1 VLAVD
6 LLPEQI
12 TKWVNL
18 TLVITASSGSS
29 STASSIA
36 GVLTSKIAESET
48 PQDVVDIEVAKDVFL
63 SEFLAEGVGAELI
76 VLFAFLR
83 VAQDG
88 IGLTDLF
95 ELLLGALLF
104 GGIAVRVM
112 LEGEFAVGFL
122 DIVYAGAPVDTEYLI
137 VIVGH
142 DVFSNPS
149 GVNATLR

>member
-1 VLAVD
+1 
-6 LLPEQI
+6 
-12 TKWVNL
+12 
-18 TLVITASSGSS
+18 
-29 STASSIA
+29 
-36 GVLTSKIAESET
+36 
-48 PQDVVDIEVAKDVFL
+48 
-63 SEFLAEGVGAELI
+63 
-76 VLFAFLR
+76 LFAFLR
-83 VAQDG
+83 VTQDG